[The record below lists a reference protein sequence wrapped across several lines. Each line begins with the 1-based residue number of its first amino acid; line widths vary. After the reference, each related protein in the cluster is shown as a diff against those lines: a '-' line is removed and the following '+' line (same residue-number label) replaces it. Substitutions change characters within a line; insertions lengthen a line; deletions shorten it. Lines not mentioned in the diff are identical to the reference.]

1 MTNNSIWDTIYIYL
15 EKLKYDW
22 YFKNVYMSIIETNV
36 VTDEGN
42 SWNEIW
48 HWVNDEIVVAVQG

>member
-1 MTNNSIWDTIYIYL
+1 MKNNSIWDTIYIYL

-22 YFKNVYMSIIETNV
+22 YFKNVYTSIIETNV